1 MKTTADDLAWISIT
15 TRRPKDREL
24 VYARVKSGMPKK
36 VTYHAVPS
44 PRWEGSS
51 IVYDFQYFAEWAALE
66 SAEHTSAVRG
76 R

>member
-1 MKTTADDLAWISIT
+1 MNTTADDLAWISIT

-36 VTYHAVPS
+36 VTYHALPS

-66 SAEHTSAVRG
+66 SAAHTSPVRG

>member
-1 MKTTADDLAWISIT
+1 MNTTADDLAWISIT

-36 VTYHAVPS
+36 VTYHALPS

-51 IVYDFQYFAEWAALE
+51 IVYDFQYFAEWAALDSDE
-66 SAEHTSAVRG
+66 RTPPVGG